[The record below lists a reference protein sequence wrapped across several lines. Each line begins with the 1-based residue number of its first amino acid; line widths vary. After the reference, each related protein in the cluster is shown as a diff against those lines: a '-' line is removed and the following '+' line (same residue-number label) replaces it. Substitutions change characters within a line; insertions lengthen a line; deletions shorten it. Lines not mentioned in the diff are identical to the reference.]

1 MTSDMI
7 NPASLS
13 HEWVHANNNNNN
25 QAFYSEASWGRLE
38 MKLHKPKKTG
48 IKQERKRRKQRAIK
62 NKSKKERR
70 K

>member
-48 IKQERKRRKQRAIK
+48 TKQERKRRKQRAIK